1 MLAIVIPYYKITFF
15 EETLKS
21 IARQSDKRFKV
32 YIGNDASSENPNDLL
47 EKYIGQ
53 FDFVYYHFE
62 TNIGGV
68 SLVKQW
74 NRCLG
79 MIEGEEWVMFLGDDD
94 LLEENVVSE
103 FYSNL
108 NEINFATNVVRY
120 STCKIDS
127 VGSLISPQYIHPK
140 IEYSIDFFFR
150 NVRSSLSE
158 YIFRKTKI
166 REIGFKDFPLAWQS
180 DVLAVL
186 EFSDFKNVY
195 SINDA
200 KVFIRITD
208 LSISGKQDNLK
219 LKYKAVFDFY
229 YYLITYRLN
238 YFNSAQKDKLYTQ
251 INKSYLNDK
260 KNIAYF
266 LKLSNFYLSK
276 FLFVDY
282 LNFLKSIMLN
292 VLKIK

>member
-15 EETLKS
+15 EATLTS
-21 IARQSDKRFKV
+21 LARQTDQRFKV
-32 YIGNDASSENPNDLL
+32 YIGDDTSPESPNNLL
-47 EKYIGQ
+47 ENFKGK
-53 FDFVYYHFE
+53 FDFVCHHFE
-62 TNIGGV
+62 TNLGGI

-74 NRCLG
+74 NRCLE
-79 MIEGEEWVMFLGDDD
+79 MIDSEEWVMFLGDDD

-108 NEINFATNVVRY
+108 NEIDSVTNVVRY
-120 STCKIDS
+120 STCKIDAL
-127 VGSLISPQYIHPK
+127 GLLISPQFTHPK
-140 IEYSIDFFFR
+140 IEYSTDFFFR

-158 YIFRKTKI
+158 YVFRKTKI

-186 EFSDFKNVY
+186 EFSDFRNVY

-200 KVFIRITD
+200 KVYIRITD

-229 YYLITYRLN
+229 YYLITYRLT
-238 YFNSAQKDKLYTQ
+238 YFNSIQKDKLYTQ

-260 KNIAYF
+260 KN
-266 LKLSNFYLSK
+266 
-276 FLFVDY
+276 
-282 LNFLKSIMLN
+282 
-292 VLKIK
+292 

>member
-21 IARQSDKRFKV
+21 ISRQSDKRFKV

-53 FDFVYYHFE
+53 FDFVYHHFE
-62 TNIGGV
+62 TNLGGV

-79 MIEGEEWVMFLGDDD
+79 MIEGQEWVMFLGDDD

-127 VGSLISPQYIHPK
+127 VGSLISPQYVHPK

-276 FLFVDY
+276 FLFIDY

>member
-15 EETLKS
+15 EATLAS
-21 IARQSDKRFKV
+21 LAHQTDKRFKV
-32 YIGNDASSENPNDLL
+32 YIGNDASPESPSNLL
-47 EKYIGQ
+47 EKYKGQ
-53 FDFVYYHFE
+53 FYSVYHYFD
-62 TNIGGV
+62 TNLGGI

-74 NRCLG
+74 NRCLE
-79 MIEGEEWVMFLGDDD
+79 MIDSEEWVMFLGDDD

-108 NEINFATNVVRY
+108 NEIDSIANVVRY
-120 STCKIDS
+120 STCKINAL
-127 VGSLISPQYIHPK
+127 GLLISSQYTHPK
-140 IEYSIDFFFR
+140 IEHSIDFFFR

-158 YIFRKTKI
+158 YIFRKTKM

-200 KVFIRITD
+200 KVYIRITD

-238 YFNSAQKDKLYTQ
+238 HFNSIQKDKLYAQ
-251 INKSYLNDK
+251 VNKSYLNDK
-260 KNIAYF
+260 KNITYF

-276 FLFVDY
+276 FLFGDY
-282 LNFLKSIMLN
+282 INFLKSIIIN